1 MEIWVILPLLAF
13 LGGGWTE
20 GLKVMA
26 SGLKSWKTLSGLDLR
41 AGGRAS
47 SPWLGQPASRW
58 VASVVAVG

>member
-1 MEIWVILPLLAF
+1 
-13 LGGGWTE
+13 
-20 GLKVMA
+20 MA